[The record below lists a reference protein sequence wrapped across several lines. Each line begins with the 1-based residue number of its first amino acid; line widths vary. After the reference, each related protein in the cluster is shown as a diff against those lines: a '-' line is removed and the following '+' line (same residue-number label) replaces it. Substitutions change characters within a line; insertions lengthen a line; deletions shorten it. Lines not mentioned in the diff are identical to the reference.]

1 MEQVEADLQG
11 PQGSHTDPIPN
22 LPRMTAADG
31 PTITVVVPA
40 YNEERYIAE
49 ALDAVFAQTL
59 APLEVIVVDDGS
71 TDCTVEIVR
80 RFGDRVR
87 LLQQENRGCPGAFD
101 TGFREAEGDFV
112 ALCPADDIWE
122 PRKLEWQREA
132 LAQHPEVDV
141 VFGAAERF
149 GLATGDHARPAR
161 DGMLDGAWF
170 AQAMYPRN
178 LIADPS
184 AVVRRSLYLELGGYE
199 PLVGEDY
206 EFWMRALAAGATF
219 YFEPRLVVR
228 LREHGGN
235 LSYRALDIWETNHL
249 IHERYAELARDPELV
264 RRTLAHDL
272 LMIGYCRA
280 ALGRSGD
287 ARRSF
292 RASLEKRLS
301 PFSLAA
307 AIAMSVPGV
316 AKAVSRAAPRIRR
329 ASAGITG

>member
-1 MEQVEADLQG
+1 
-11 PQGSHTDPIPN
+11 
-22 LPRMTAADG
+22 MTAAEG
-31 PTITVVVPA
+31 PTISVVVPA

-71 TDCTVEIVR
+71 TDSTVEVVGR
-80 RFGDRVR
+80 YEDRVR

-101 TGFREAEGDFV
+101 TGFREAKGDFI

-122 PRKLEWQREA
+122 PRKLEWQRDA
-132 LAQHPEVDV
+132 LASNPKIDV
-141 VFGAAERF
+141 AFGAAERF
-149 GLATGDHARPAR
+149 GLASGPHVRPDR
-161 DGMLDGAWF
+161 EGVLDSIWF
-170 AQAMYPRN
+170 ARAMYPEN
-178 LIADPS
+178 LIPDPS
-184 AVVRRSLYLELGGYE
+184 AIVRRSLYLDLGGYE

-206 EFWMRALAAGATF
+206 EFWMRALDADATF
-219 YFEPRLVVR
+219 YFDPRPVVR

-249 IHERYAELARDPELV
+249 IHERYARLAGDPELV
-264 RRTLAHDL
+264 RRTVAHDL

-280 ALGRSGD
+280 ALGRSGE

-292 RASLEKRLS
+292 RASLRTRLS

-307 AIAMSVPGV
+307 ATAMIVPGV
-316 AKAVSRAAPRIRR
+316 ARAVSVVAPRIRR
-329 ASAGITG
+329 GLGGLQRGTP

>member
-1 MEQVEADLQG
+1 
-11 PQGSHTDPIPN
+11 
-22 LPRMTAADG
+22 MTAAEG

-49 ALDAVFAQTL
+49 ALDAIFAQTL

-71 TDCTVEIVR
+71 TDGTVETVAR
-80 RFGDRVR
+80 YEGRVR

-101 TGFREAEGDFV
+101 TGFREAAGDFV
-112 ALCPADDIWE
+112 ALCPADDVWE
-122 PRKLEWQREA
+122 PRKLEWQRDA
-132 LAQHPEVDV
+132 LAKDPRVDV
-141 VFGAAERF
+141 AFGGAERF
-149 GLATGDHARPAR
+149 GLASGAHVRPAR
-161 DGMLDGAWF
+161 DGVLDPVWF
-170 AQAMYPRN
+170 GQAMYPQN

-184 AVVRRSLYLELGGYE
+184 AIVRRSLYLDLGGYE

-206 EFWMRALAAGATF
+206 EFWMRALAADAIF
-219 YFEPRLVVR
+219 YFDPRLVVR

-249 IHERYAELARDPELV
+249 IHERYADLAGDPELV

-301 PFSLAA
+301 PLSLAA
-307 AIAMSVPGV
+307 AMAMSVPGV
-316 AKAVSRAAPRIRR
+316 ATAVSKAAPRIRR